1 MKKLKL
7 YIFIILFIFLFT
19 GCKSAEK
26 EALPTETEK
35 NQESQPNNTPA
46 GENEYDNDLA
56 IGDAMPVSR
65 GLAAKMAVFMFN
77 DLNEIKTADREIKAA
92 DTSPSYW
99 YDKYMNLSVI
109 EGFIP
114 EDEVGLRPEDSLTIT
129 EAQNLLD
136 KINPQNNI
144 KIKIDEENK
153 DKAISY
159 ALWCRLYEET
169 LKAMAGEES
178 LMSFFEIQEEFII
191 PLVTSGSN
199 SILPEGYVITDKG
212 PFSCDGI
219 ALDTFIDKKIRVLIK
234 DNEIIAASAISE
246 ETPVIKNAY
255 IVSASSD
262 SLLIFCGGAE
272 REYNYKNSLKEPAGK
287 ICNIK
292 VSGNTILDFELIEE
306 KIEGTIKSVSTEEL
320 YLSEKGRL
328 KLSDDFKVYSLTDG
342 PVKWKKIKDL
352 TVGTDLAG
360 FFLKNGFVEAA
371 VINKIPEPL
380 SIRVAIK
387 TSDFSSFYHKDVV
400 LSGTKGLSVT
410 LNGEKKEYGPNEKVT
425 LSPSDAFKAIAYV
438 EPVEDGRISLES
450 ISRSGSI
457 PVYRGNMEV
466 SPYENGL
473 VIINE
478 LPLEEYLYSVVPSEM
493 PNSYGLEALKVQ
505 AVTARSYAYNQ
516 FYANHFHEYGANV
529 CDSVISQVYNNV
541 AETPLSI
548 QAVKETEGQVLKYQN
563 AVISA
568 NFFSTSSGI
577 TANNGEVWMNSVTKE
592 FPSDTT
598 PYLASV
604 KQYTQGDYGDL
615 SKEENAAKFFKS
627 TDVKAHDSFSD
638 WFRWKVTMTREEIEA
653 SINANLSQIYA
664 DKPKLVKTLQPDGSY
679 KSRPVET
686 IGKLLNI
693 EVTERGQSGN
703 IMTMKFTGDKNT
715 ILVSTEYNIR
725 SLIRPKQYIEGE
737 KSIIIER
744 HNNTQIADYSLMP
757 SAFFTM
763 ERMTLEDGTI
773 KYVNFYGGGNGHGV
787 GMSQTG
793 VKGMVDEGYA
803 FNDILSHFYN
813 GTTVEKIY

>member
-7 YIFIILFIFLFT
+7 YMITVLFIFLFT

-26 EALPTETEK
+26 EALPTDTEK
-35 NQESQPNNTPA
+35 NQQINKSPTEK
-46 GENEYDNDLA
+46 NEYDDDAA
-56 IGDAMPVSR
+56 IGDSMPVSR
-65 GLAAKMAVFMFN
+65 GLAAKMVVFMFN
-77 DLNEIKTADREIKAA
+77 DLNGIKTTDREITAA
-92 DTSPSYW
+92 DTAPSSW
-99 YDKYMNLSVI
+99 YDKYMNLSAI
-109 EGFIP
+109 EGFIL
-114 EDEVGLRPEDSLTIT
+114 EDNGSLRPEDSLTIT

-136 KINPQNNI
+136 KINPHNNI
-144 KIKIDEENK
+144 KIKIDAENK

-178 LMSFFEIQEEFII
+178 LMSFFEIQEDLVI
-191 PLVTSGSN
+191 PLVTSGTN
-199 SILPEGYVITDKG
+199 SVLPEGYVITDKG

-219 ALDTFIDKKIRVLIK
+219 ALDSFIDKQIKVLIK
-234 DNEIIAASAISE
+234 DNEILAASAVSE
-246 ETPVIKNAY
+246 ETPIIKNAY

-272 REYNYKNSLKEPAGK
+272 REYQYKNTLKEPGGK

-292 VSGNTILDFELIEE
+292 VSGNTIVEFELIEE
-306 KIEGTIKSVSTEEL
+306 KVEGIIKSVSSEEL
-320 YLSEKGRL
+320 YLAEKGRL
-328 KLSDDFKVYSLTDG
+328 KLSDNFKIYSLTDG

-360 FFLKNGFVEAA
+360 FYLKNGFVEAA
-371 VINKIPEPL
+371 VINKTPEPS

-400 LSGTKGLSVT
+400 LSGTKGLAVT
-410 LNGEKKEYGPNEKVT
+410 LNGEKKEYGPNEKVN
-425 LSPSDAFKAIAYV
+425 LSPSDTFKAIAYV
-438 EPVEDGRISLES
+438 EPMGDGRISLES
-450 ISRSGSI
+450 ISRSGAI
-457 PVYRGNMEV
+457 PVYRGKMEV

-529 CDSVISQVYNNV
+529 CDSVISQVYNNI

-568 NFFSTSSGI
+568 NFFSTSSGV
-577 TANNGEVWMNSVTKE
+577 TANNGEVWMDSVTKE
-592 FPSDTT
+592 FPAGTT

-604 KQYTQGDYGDL
+604 KQYIEGDYGDL
-615 SKEENAAKFFKS
+615 TKEENAAKFFKS

-638 WFRWKVTMTREEIEA
+638 WFRWKTSMTREEIEA
-653 SINANLSQIYA
+653 SINANLAQIYK

-679 KSRPVET
+679 KSRPIET

-693 EVTERGQSGN
+693 EVIERGQSGN
-703 IMTMKFTGDKNT
+703 IMTIKLTGDKNT
-715 ILVSTEYNIR
+715 ILVRTEYNIR

-773 KYVNFYGGGNGHGV
+773 KHVNFYGGGNGHGV

-803 FNDILSHFYN
+803 FSDILSHFYN